1 MRVPHYAMRS
11 LAALALVGLMTGC
24 GKDSNAPDEPF
35 DPAGTTSDLG
45 AVEASFESEAM
56 YGFQGAAPAISGILD
71 ETAAA
76 MAVRAA
82 PSKAVAGKS
91 GVREYAGGLAGF
103 YSQPGRGM
111 RPVSPRAAI
120 LPEHLGVTF
129 TRNSET
135 LEYEASDRTGAPS
148 NGVRFIVYAVD
159 PISGVPVTP
168 LNEVGYVDVEVTET
182 SVAQSVRLELVSG
195 DVTYLD
201 YTVGVTVNESQTAGA
216 ITISGFATNGD
227 DRVNFD
233 FDLHGTSDS
242 LTLEYTI
249 SVPTRG
255 NFRIDYQL
263 DVTSSTETLHLE
275 LRGPHGSVTI
285 VGSPTNEIYEVE
297 VNGEAFATIDG
308 SQGGEPVITGADGEP
323 LSQEELQ
330 VLRDVYLVFV
340 SGLFFFGM
348 PGMTV

>member
-1 MRVPHYAMRS
+1 
-11 LAALALVGLMTGC
+11 
-24 GKDSNAPDEPF
+24 
-35 DPAGTTSDLG
+35 
-45 AVEASFESEAM
+45 
-56 YGFQGAAPAISGILD
+56 
-71 ETAAA
+71 

-82 PSKAVAGKS
+82 PSKAVATGKS
-91 GVREYAGGLAGF
+91 GVREHAGGLAGF
-103 YSQPGRGM
+103 YRRPGSDM

-120 LPEHLGVTF
+120 LAEHLGVTF

-135 LEYEASDRTGAPS
+135 LEYEPSDRAGAPS
-148 NGVRFIVYAVD
+148 NGVRFIVYAVN
-159 PISGVPVTP
+159 PISGLPVTP

-182 SVAQSVRLELVSG
+182 SVAQSVRVELVSG

-216 ITISGFATNGD
+216 ITISGFVTNGE

-255 NFRIDYQL
+255 NFRIDYEL
-263 DVTSSTETLHLE
+263 HVTSSTETLRLE

-285 VGSPTNEIYEVE
+285 VGSPSNEVYEVE